1 MKKLFSFILTG
12 TVLASSCMIC
22 YGGTATLNKENEETS
37 FELYATYEPG
47 ENDYLSAPVNEDGTC
62 EIELPNGI
70 RVSVQDVTQ
79 EKLTLIIYLIPVQD
93 EDAWEWFTACMNG
106 RGTRILP
113 FEIYF
118 EDGNGTRIPAD
129 KIPVQIT
136 LPESYETVA
145 VFALDDLPDAEDSPE
160 ITLPDTFTHPA
171 AFSLDTDGAAEEL
184 ALESTE
190 KTYTFQTNG
199 SPYYILAEKDPTE
212 PPTPSPTPTEPPTET
227 PTPTPTTE
235 PTKTPTKEPTQT
247 PTQTPTKEPT
257 QTSTKTPT
265 NHPSLTPSPT
275 KVPSVSPTLSPTK
288 TPDSQTGKDSATP
301 STGDPTTPGK
311 WMAGMIAS
319 GIGILAVY
327 RKKKENKQ
335 ES

>member
-1 MKKLFSFILTG
+1 MKKLFPFFLTG
-12 TVLASSCMIC
+12 TILASSCMIC

-37 FELYATYEPG
+37 FDIYATYEPG
-47 ENDYLSAPVNEDGTC
+47 ENDYFSAPVEADGTC

-93 EDAWEWFTACMNG
+93 EDAWEWFTACMSG

-136 LPESYETVA
+136 LPEFYETVA

-160 ITLPDTFTHPA
+160 IILPDTFTHPA
-171 AFSLDTDGAAEEL
+171 AFSLDPDGTAEEL

-190 KTYTFQTNG
+190 KIYTFQTNG

-212 PPTPSPTPTEPPTET
+212 TPTPSPTPTEPPTET
-227 PTPTPTTE
+227 PTPTPT
-235 PTKTPTKEPTQT
+235 KEPTQT
-247 PTQTPTKEPT
+247 PTRTPTKP
-257 QTSTKTPT
+257 
-265 NHPSLTPSPT
+265 PSLTPSPT

-288 TPDSQTGKDSATP
+288 TPDSQTGKDTKNP
-301 STGDPTTPGK
+301 STGDPATPGK
-311 WMAGMIAS
+311 WMTGMIVS

-327 RKKKENKQ
+327 RKKKENNQ

>member
-1 MKKLFSFILTG
+1 MKKLFPFFLTG
-12 TVLASSCMIC
+12 TILASSCMIC

-37 FELYATYEPG
+37 FDIYATYEPG
-47 ENDYLSAPVNEDGTC
+47 ENDYFSAPVEADGTC

-79 EKLTLIIYLIPVQD
+79 ENLTLIIYLIPVQD
-93 EDAWEWFTACMNG
+93 EDAWEWFTACMSG

-129 KIPVQIT
+129 KVQVQIT
-136 LPESYETVA
+136 LPETYETAA
-145 VFALDDLPDAEDSPE
+145 VFALDDIPAEDDTPE
-160 ITLPDTFTHPA
+160 ITLPDTFTYSA
-171 AFSLDTDGAAEEL
+171 AYSLDPDGTAKEL
-184 ALESTE
+184 ALQSTE
-190 KTYTFQTNG
+190 KTYTFQTDG
-199 SPYYILAEKDPTE
+199 SPYYILAEKD
-212 PPTPSPTPTEPPTET
+212 STET
-227 PTPTPTTE
+227 PTQ
-235 PTKTPTKEPTQT
+235 EPTQT
-247 PTQTPTKEPT
+247 PT
-257 QTSTKTPT
+257 KT
-265 NHPSLTPSPT
+265 PT

-288 TPDSQTGKDSATP
+288 TPDSQTGKDSTTP

-311 WMAGMIAS
+311 WMTGMIVS

-327 RKKKENKQ
+327 RKKKENNQ

>member
-1 MKKLFSFILTG
+1 MKKLFPFILTG
-12 TVLASSCMIC
+12 TILASSCMIC
-22 YGGTATLNKENEETS
+22 YGGTATLKKESEETS
-37 FELYATYEPG
+37 FEIYVTYEPG
-47 ENDYLSAPVNEDGTC
+47 ENDYFSVPVEADGTC

-70 RVSVQDVTQ
+70 RISVQDITQ
-79 EKLTLIIYLIPVQD
+79 ENLTLIVYLIPIQD
-93 EDAWEWFTACMNG
+93 EDAWEWFTACMSG

-129 KIPVQIT
+129 KVQVQIT
-136 LPESYETVA
+136 LPETYETVA
-145 VFALDDLPDAEDSPE
+145 VFALDDIPEEGDTPE

-171 AFSLDTDGAAEEL
+171 AFSLDPDGTAEEL
-184 ALESTE
+184 ELQSTE

-199 SPYYILAEKDPTE
+199 RPYYILAEKDQTT
-212 PPTPSPTPTEPPTET
+212 PPTPLPTPTEPPTET

-235 PTKTPTKEPTQT
+235 PTQTPIQKPTQT
-247 PTQTPTKEPT
+247 TTKA
-257 QTSTKTPT
+257 PT
-265 NHPSLTPSPT
+265 NSPSLTPFPT

-288 TPDSQTGKDSATP
+288 TLDSQTGKDTKNP
-301 STGDPTTPGK
+301 STDDPTTPGK
-311 WMAGMIAS
+311 WMAGMILS